1 MDDAVPALVGE
12 LNKVRIHH
20 SFSHFGFSVFAVHHL
35 HPDTAFHGVDEF
47 VQVLF
52 GRNGLQHNAV
62 MHTFV
67 VGDDAVLRLCG
78 EHPVL
83 VGILF
88 QHFVIVDILPESVLL
103 VELDVYA
110 EDIQNGIPVAV
121 ERAAGNGNALAQ
133 FILQPAFVDL
143 FERDSV
149 LCLVDGVYQPDV
161 LLKSA

>member
-1 MDDAVPALVGE
+1 
-12 LNKVRIHH
+12 
-20 SFSHFGFSVFAVHHL
+20 
-35 HPDTAFHGVDEF
+35 
-47 VQVLF
+47 
-52 GRNGLQHNAV
+52 

-67 VGDDAVLRLCG
+67 VGEDVHRHCG

-83 VGILF
+83 DGILF
-88 QHFVIVDILPESVLL
+88 QHIGIVDIVPESVLL
-103 VELDVYA
+103 VALDDYA

-161 LLKSA
+161 LLKECVGLHNYMIKRILPSDLQNVSG